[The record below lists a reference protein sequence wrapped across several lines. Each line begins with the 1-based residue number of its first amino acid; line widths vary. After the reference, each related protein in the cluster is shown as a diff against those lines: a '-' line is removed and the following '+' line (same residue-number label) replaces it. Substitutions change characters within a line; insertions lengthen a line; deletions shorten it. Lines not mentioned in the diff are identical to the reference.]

1 MNKIMI
7 MAVAATALC
16 FPAVAQQQ
24 SSSPGGQPQRQMQ
37 SGNDQQEM
45 QRIINEE
52 KQELAE
58 DQVAPNIPLGTTG
71 QGSRPQQNVP
81 STNQHDSPSKL
92 GQGSRN

>member
-7 MAVAATALC
+7 VAIAATALC

-37 SGNDQQEM
+37 SGDDQQEM

-81 STNQHDSPSKL
+81 STNQHDSSSKL

>member
-1 MNKIMI
+1 MNKIMVVAI
-7 MAVAATALC
+7 AATALC

-24 SSSPGGQPQRQMQ
+24 STSPGGQQRQPQ
-37 SGNDQQEM
+37 SRNNQQET

-58 DQVAPNIPLGTTG
+58 DQAAPNVPLGTTG
-71 QGSRPQQNVP
+71 QGSRSQQGVP
-81 STNQHDSPSKL
+81 SPTQDDSPRTF

>member
-7 MAVAATALC
+7 VAIAATALF
-16 FPAVAQQQ
+16 FPAVAQQ

-37 SGNDQQEM
+37 SGNYQQEM

-71 QGSRPQQNVP
+71 QGSRPQ
-81 STNQHDSPSKL
+81 
-92 GQGSRN
+92 